1 MGVDIC
7 SKRLTSSDPVIRT
20 CQLLCLMA
28 LGWFCAPVGYAA
40 TRIDLNTGWA
50 FITDPGNA
58 GEKSG
63 WAKQAPAGGELVD
76 VPHSWNRR
84 VGADYLG
91 VAWYFRTF
99 ELPSL
104 PADGHVELNFG
115 ATFYS
120 ARVWLN
126 GEEIGSH
133 EGGFTAYSFDITRR
147 LRATNTLAVAID
159 NRPGMTT
166 IPGYGA
172 RGTPDAWYDWWAY
185 GGIVRDVWLS
195 VSGPVHVKRQ
205 RIGSEIEGS
214 GATVS
219 TRVALV
225 NSLERA
231 ANVTVKATALDPE
244 NRPVATQSRSVR
256 LEPGAQEVALSMKL
270 AQAKLW
276 SLDRPNVY
284 RMQVEVAGADGKAS
298 DSHSD
303 SFGVRRI
310 EIRNRHLLLNGERV
324 RLTGMTRHEDSPWE
338 GLAETA
344 GTMRYDYDDMKALHT
359 TVSRPV
365 HYPQHPFILD
375 YADRNGV
382 LMIPEIPIWQFSEAQ
397 LGDPKV
403 LALAKQQMREM
414 IEESGNHPSIFAWSV
429 ANESATGSPAG
440 IAFFRAMR
448 DYIRGLDPVRF
459 VTYAD
464 DNLPKLGSAAESAA
478 NDADFLLMNQYFGA
492 WHGPA
497 EALGAAL
504 DKVDRLFPDKMVMI
518 SEFGFPGI
526 FASNPQEADRKRVEI
541 IRTQLPELARR
552 DWIAGAMLWC
562 YQDYRSRRNLWP
574 GQVEG
579 YVEHGLVDER
589 RQRKPS
595 YAVWKELNA
604 PAKIE
609 AMRAASGFTATVTPN
624 APDRIPSYPL
634 RDYRLVWQ
642 AFGDDG
648 KQVARGENVLADL
661 TRAQTV
667 SGNLP
672 TGSARRVTLQLL
684 RPNGSVAAERVLE

>member
-1 MGVDIC
+1 MAVDIC
-7 SKRLTSSDPVIRT
+7 SKRLTSSDTVTRT
-20 CQLLCLMA
+20 IAFACLLA
-28 LGWFCAPVGYAA
+28 LGWSCAPAAHAA
-40 TRIDLNTGWA
+40 TRVDLNRAWVFQA
-50 FITDPGNA
+50 DPDA
-58 GEKSG
+58 SGERSG
-63 WAKQAPAGGELVD
+63 WPKQPPASGESVE
-76 VPHSWNRR
+76 VPHSWNRA
-84 VGADYLG
+84 VGHDYLG
-91 VAWYFRTF
+91 LGWYFRTF

-104 PADGHVELNFG
+104 PADAHVELNFG
-115 ATFYS
+115 ATFYF

-133 EGGFTAYSFDITRR
+133 EGGFTAYSFDITKA
-147 LRATNTLAVAID
+147 LRATNRIAVAID
-159 NRPGMTT
+159 NRPGIAT

-172 RGTPDAWYDWWAY
+172 RGEPQAWYDWWAY

-214 GATVS
+214 GASIS

-225 NSLERA
+225 NSLGRRT
-231 ANVTVKATALDPE
+231 NVTVKATAFDPDNRAAATQTQSVQLDP
-244 NRPVATQSRSVR
+244 
-256 LEPGAQEVALSMKL
+256 GAREVALSMQL

-276 SLDRPNVY
+276 SIDRPNLY
-284 RMQVEVAGADGKAS
+284 RMEVEVAATDGKLS

-303 SFGVRRI
+303 TFGVRRI
-310 EIRNRHLLLNGERV
+310 EIRNRHLLVNGERV

-338 GLAETA
+338 GLAETP

-359 TVSRPV
+359 TLSRPV

-375 YADRNGV
+375 YADRNGI

-397 LGDPKV
+397 LRDPKV

-414 IEESGNHPSIFAWSV
+414 IEEAGNHPSIFAWSV
-429 ANESATGSPAG
+429 GNESATGSPGG

-448 DYIRGLDPVRF
+448 DFIRGLDPVRF
-459 VTYAD
+459 VTFAD
-464 DNLPKLGSAAESAA
+464 DNLPKLQRATESAA

-579 YVEHGLVDER
+579 YVEHGVVDER

-595 YAVWKELNA
+595 YAVWKAMNA

-609 AMRAASGFTATVTPN
+609 ARRAPQGFTATVTPN
-624 APDRIPSYPL
+624 APEQIPSYPL
-634 RDYRLVWQ
+634 RDYRLLWQ
-642 AFGDDG
+642 ALGADG
-648 KQVARGENVLADL
+648 KQIARGEQALPDL
-661 TRAQTV
+661 TRAQAV
-667 SGNLP
+667 SGSWQPRAAKVLL
-672 TGSARRVTLQLL
+672 TLL
-684 RPNGSVAAERVLE
+684 RPNGTVAVEQALE